1 MNETLKKIIL
11 DLLHQMTFEAE
22 VFERQEEGRTVFNIK
37 TRDAQLLIGKQGA
50 NLEALQHVIRI
61 LFRKQSQ
68 DDPSRLGGPGSS
80 RAEAD
85 RFPFAIDIDD
95 YRDKRVLYL
104 KELARKAA
112 HHVRETRKPVSL
124 EPMPAYERRVVHSY
138 LSLYNDIGS
147 ESVGVDPN
155 RKLIIKLKEKAK
167 DPDGFNFIEN
177 M

>member
-1 MNETLKKIIL
+1 MNEKLKKIIL
-11 DLLHQMTFEAE
+11 ELLHQMGFDAE
-22 VFERQEEGRTVFNIK
+22 IFERQEEGRTVFNIK
-37 TRDAQLLIGKQGA
+37 TRDAQLLIGKLGA
-50 NLEALQHVIRI
+50 NLEALQHVVRI
-61 LFRKQSQ
+61 LFRKETQ
-68 DDPSRLGGPGSS
+68 D
-80 RAEAD
+80 D
-85 RFPFAIDIDD
+85 RFPFALDIDD

-147 ESVGVDPN
+147 ESVGVEPN
-155 RKLIIKLKEKAK
+155 RKLIIKLKTKAK

-177 M
+177 S

>member
-1 MNETLKKIIL
+1 MNETLKKIII
-11 DLLHQMTFEAE
+11 DLLQKMTFDAE
-22 VFERQEEGRTVFNIK
+22 VYERQEEGRTVFNIK

-50 NLEALQHVIRI
+50 NLEALQYVVRI
-61 LFRKQSQ
+61 LFRKQTQ
-68 DDPSRLGGPGSS
+68 D
-80 RAEAD
+80 D
-85 RFPFAIDIDD
+85 RFPFALDIDD

-138 LSLYNDIGS
+138 LSLYTDIGS

-155 RKLIIKLKEKAK
+155 RKLIIKLKTKEK
-167 DPDGFNFIEN
+167 DPDGFDFVEN

>member
-1 MNETLKKIIL
+1 MNETLKNIIL
-11 DLLHQMTFEAE
+11 ELLQKMGFDAQIY
-22 VFERQEEGRTVFNIK
+22 ERQEEGRTVFNVK

-50 NLEALQHVIRI
+50 NLEALQHLVRI
-61 LFRKQSQ
+61 LFRKKTQ
-68 DDPSRLGGPGSS
+68 D
-80 RAEAD
+80 D

-95 YRDKRVLYL
+95 YKDKRVLYL

-112 HHVRETRKPVSL
+112 HHVRETRRAVSL

-147 ESVGVDPN
+147 ESIGEEPN
-155 RKLIIKLKEKAK
+155 RKLIIKLKTRAK

-177 M
+177 S